1 MPAAA
6 PPKASKR
13 RRAESAERA
22 VAVQVPESSSQ
33 PLSGTSKAEQEKLD
47 RELDELLAE
56 TRVVL
61 PGVTVLFAFLLT
73 LPFVSNFQLAHARD
87 RGAYFMAFI
96 SAALAMVLLIAQSA
110 YHRLRGKPYD
120 KARMLRTFTRQAIS
134 AIALLAIAMTSVV
147 FLVTDMVYGGNAAL
161 PLAAAMFAFCLAL
174 WFGLPL
180 ARRLRGDG

>member
-1 MPAAA
+1 MATPC
-6 PPKASKR
+6 K
-13 RRAESAERA
+13 
-22 VAVQVPESSSQ
+22 VPESSSQ
-33 PLSGTSKAEQEKLD
+33 PSSGTSKAEQQKLD

-56 TRVVL
+56 TRVIL

-73 LPFVSNFQLAHARD
+73 LPFTSSFQLAHARD
-87 RGAYFMAFI
+87 KGAYFIAFI
-96 SAALAMVLLIAQSA
+96 SSALAMVLLIAESA

-120 KARMLRTFTRQAIS
+120 KARMLRTSTRQAIC

-161 PLAAAMFAFCLAL
+161 PSAVAMCAFCLAL

-180 ARRLRGDG
+180 ARRLRGEG